1 MIRII
6 PRYYEDYEREKQRL
20 DTLEELNLRIEILRA
35 RLKLEADAQR
45 YAEYIRSNK
54 ST

>member
-6 PRYYEDYEREKQRL
+6 PRYYEDYEREKQSL
-20 DTLEELNLRIEILRA
+20 DTLEELNLHIEILRA

>member
-1 MIRII
+1 MIRFI
-6 PRYYEDYEREKQRL
+6 PRYHEDYEREKQSL
-20 DTLEELNLRIEILRA
+20 DTLEELNLIIEILRA

-45 YAEYIRSNK
+45 YEEYIRSNK